1 MLRDE
6 RNREEVRRLEDD
18 FFDWFETADAEE
30 LENGTLDGFLEELER
45 ADPLPGDFDP
55 QKSLADFHE
64 KYAALLEPQKEEKR
78 QNHISRRVFFA
89 VAAVA
94 AVLAS
99 MVTAQAFGVDI
110 FGFFGRWTNDI
121 FTLTSSADKAGYQKR
136 FYPMEVGETT
146 TYSSLRDALD
156 DFQLDLPLFP
166 FWIPERFP
174 EQEAVGTVTPDGLRI
189 RTSFFA
195 EGEGGQ
201 EALTVEYSESGEEGL
216 ADVME
221 KAPLIYEAG
230 EISHYVTTEQG
241 HCTAVWIQDDL
252 QCGISGDVTEEEM
265 KDILDSLYY
274 YYPTY
279 EEDVQSRK
287 EERHYPVENCAEME
301 FGSLLEALYTFRV
314 HTNLAPSWFPEDI
327 GKFDVSG
334 KITPRGMEVYA
345 LSRAEM
351 GSGQRTVTIIYTEFG
366 EDGPGL
372 IIEKDENPPITYEKM
387 GVTHYITTD
396 HGFCTAAWVRE
407 NIEAMIFGPVTVEEM
422 KQIIDSIYEP
432 ISSETSEEKLE
443 FNSIEEA
450 LAEFQ
455 FDISAPQWFPERLGE
470 FEVTGTI
477 MPDHKSIYA
486 WVETDQKEFL
496 GISFSQKGGDNP
508 ATFIE
513 KDDDPPALYES
524 GGVQHYLV
532 TDHEW
537 RKAVWMQG
545 DIECIIRGNITEEE
559 MKQIIDSIYSDG
571 ERESESP
578 PPSSFAD
585 SFQAALDECGISGE
599 FVPTWCPEGFQAS
612 EPVISSTKR
621 YDTIN
626 VTFQDDKERFFGIMI
641 ICYQSMED
649 VELFTFEKDKTPVEQ
664 YTSGEKTFYIFSN
677 DDTITAVWA
686 DGLIHESIAGNLTVE
701 EVKAVI
707 DSIGSAN

>member
-1 MLRDE
+1 MLHDE
-6 RNREEVRRLEDD
+6 RSREEIRRLEDD
-18 FFDWFETADAEE
+18 FFDWFEAADAEE
-30 LENGTLDGFLEELER
+30 LEDGTLDGFLEELER
-45 ADPLPGDFDP
+45 MDPMPGDFDP

-78 QNHISRRVFFA
+78 QNHISRRAFFA

-110 FGFFGRWTNDI
+110 FGFFGRWTDDI
-121 FTLTSSADKAGYQKR
+121 FTLTSAADKAGYQKR
-136 FYPMEVGETT
+136 FYPMEEGQTT

-201 EALTVEYSESGEEGL
+201 EALTIEYSESGEEGL

-221 KAPLIYEAG
+221 KASLIYEAG

-287 EERHYPVENCAEME
+287 EERHYPVENCAGME

-314 HTNLAPSWFPEDI
+314 HTNLAPSWFLEDI

-351 GSGQRTVTIIYTEFG
+351 GSGQRTVTIVYTEFG

-372 IIEKDENPPITYEKM
+372 IIEKDENPPIAYEKI

-422 KQIIDSIYEP
+422 KQIIDSIYESIP
-432 ISSETSEEKLE
+432 SPLSEEETLRY
-443 FNSIEEA
+443 NSIEEA
-450 LAEFQ
+450 LEELQ
-455 FDISAPQWFPERLGE
+455 FDIAAPQWFPERFGE
-470 FEVTGTI
+470 LEVTGVILPEWTTVYASMRAEQGYDLMI
-477 MPDHKSIYA
+477 HYDKWEGPVAAAAVPKDGNPPVIY
-486 WVETDQKEFL
+486 E
-496 GISFSQKGGDNP
+496 KGG
-508 ATFIE
+508 I
-513 KDDDPPALYES
+513 
-524 GGVQHYLV
+524 QHYIM
-532 TDHEW
+532 TDYDI

-545 DIECIIRGNITEEE
+545 AIQCIISGSVTEEE
-559 MKQIIDSIYSDG
+559 MKQIIDSIYSN
-571 ERESESP
+571 EAKEAESP
-578 PPSSFAD
+578 PPSSFAG
-585 SFQAALDECGISGE
+585 SLRAALDECGISGNL
-599 FVPTWCPEGFQAS
+599 VPAWYPEGFEAS
-612 EPVISSTKR
+612 EPVISRTKR

-664 YTSGEKTFYIFSN
+664 YTSGGKTFYIFSN

-701 EVKAVI
+701 EFKKII
-707 DSIGSAN
+707 DSIDS